1 MIALDGAHVVFMVIG
16 QNLIKLTPMKKIII
30 TFVIILPLIIFNKNI
45 ISQLIIFTT
54 SKLTDRNISIETI
67 DIDYLKKKIILNS
80 VKVESTKKIY
90 YKNIFEAEKIEVE
103 YDFKSLFNDLVII
116 NHLIFYN
123 SKIFLDIDIKD
134 KMILD
139 DNFEEV
145 KKQEEDYKP
154 KIYPPKKKDINFLIL
169 KFQTYNTQGFIKPS
183 NKLNEIEINL
193 SDMSFNKIGNK
204 NDLQHY
210 KDVFR
215 IILGDIFLKIPDI
228 NLQKLIKKTY
238 KF

>member
-1 MIALDGAHVVFMVIG
+1 
-16 QNLIKLTPMKKIII
+16 MKKIII
-30 TFVIILPLIIFNKNI
+30 TLVIILPLLIFNKTI
-45 ISQLIIFTT
+45 ISQLIIFST
-54 SKLTDRNISIETI
+54 SKLTDKNISIESI

-80 VKVESTKKIY
+80 VKVESNKKIY

-183 NKLNEIEINL
+183 NKSNEIEINL

>member
-1 MIALDGAHVVFMVIG
+1 
-16 QNLIKLTPMKKIII
+16 MKKIII
-30 TFVIILPLIIFNKNI
+30 TLVIILPLLIFNKTI
-45 ISQLIIFTT
+45 ISQLIIFST
-54 SKLTDRNISIETI
+54 SKLTDKNISIESI

-80 VKVESTKKIY
+80 VKVESNKKIY

-103 YDFKSLFNDLVII
+103 YDFKSLFTDLVII
-116 NHLIFYN
+116 NNLIFYN

-134 KMILD
+134 KMISD

>member
-1 MIALDGAHVVFMVIG
+1 
-16 QNLIKLTPMKKIII
+16 MKKIII
-30 TFVIILPLIIFNKNI
+30 TLVIILPLLIFNKTI
-45 ISQLIIFTT
+45 ISQLIIFST
-54 SKLTDRNISIETI
+54 SKLTDKNISIESI

-80 VKVESTKKIY
+80 VKVESNKKIY

-134 KMILD
+134 KVISD

-145 KKQEEDYKP
+145 KKQEEGYKP